1 MKLTLLC
8 LAFNLSN
15 GYSKNIFLPI
25 KTKLKVH
32 HLHGKDFPSVVPV
45 PAALELPENFLEMNI
60 SETYEVRLKH
70 SVF

>member
-15 GYSKNIFLPI
+15 GYSENIFLPI
-25 KTKLKVH
+25 MTKLKVH

-45 PAALELPENFLEMNI
+45 PAALESPGELTRNEHF
-60 SETYEVRLKH
+60 
-70 SVF
+70 